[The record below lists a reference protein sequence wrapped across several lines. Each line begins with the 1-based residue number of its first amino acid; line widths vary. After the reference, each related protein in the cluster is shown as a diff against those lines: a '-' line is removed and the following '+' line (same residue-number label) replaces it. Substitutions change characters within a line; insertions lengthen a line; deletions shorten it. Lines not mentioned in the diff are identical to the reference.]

1 MAVNLKNI
9 EVTNT
14 TKEKKKKTNSLT
26 AILSMEIGGQNLN
39 DSFRESLYSELA
51 LLLEAGLNVKTAL
64 DLIASQ
70 QKKEKHQKL
79 LQKIID
85 ELIEGARLSETLQNQ
100 KKFSAYE
107 YYSIKI
113 GEETGNLIEVLQ
125 QLASFYSQKIQQRRS
140 LTSALTYPVVIL
152 ITAVLAVTFML
163 TYMVPLFKD
172 IFLRMGGELPWI
184 TKQIINLSQSF
195 GTFIN
200 ILLLLIIALI
210 ATHFIYRKREAYK
223 KLMGSITLN
232 IPIAGKMILTTHTLR
247 LIQSMSLLTSSKV
260 PLTEALELSQ
270 RMMKFYPIKNSLEE
284 IRKMI
289 MQGQSLNYGLSK
301 FKIYDPRLVALVRVG
316 EESNQLDLIFKKLS
330 AQMEEELQHRAKM
343 LGNVLEP
350 LIIIFLGFLVAV
362 ILIAMYL
369 PMFQLSTSI
378 GA

>member
-1 MAVNLKNI
+1 MAVKLKDL
-9 EVTNT
+9 ELTPTV
-14 TKEKKKKTNSLT
+14 KERKQSFSLQDLL
-26 AILSMEIGGQNLN
+26 AMEIGGQKLN
-39 DSFRESLYSELA
+39 DNFRESLYAELA
-51 LLLEAGLNVKTAL
+51 LLLEAGLNVKSAL

-125 QLASFYSQKIQQRRS
+125 QLAAFYSQKIQQRRS
-140 LTSALTYPVVIL
+140 MTSALTYPVVIM

-172 IFLRMGGELPWI
+172 IFLRMGGELPWL
-184 TKQIINLSQSF
+184 TRQIMNISQGF
-195 GTFIN
+195 GTFIYFF
-200 ILLLLIIALI
+200 LLFTAIAV
-210 ATHFIYRKREAYK
+210 AVHFIYRKRNSYK
-223 KLMGSITLN
+223 KLLGHIILN
-232 IPIAGKMILTTHTLR
+232 IPIAGPMILTTHTLR
-247 LIQSMSLLTSSKV
+247 FIQSMSLLISSKV

-270 RMMKFYPIKNSLEE
+270 RMLSFYPIKSSLEE
-284 IRKMI
+284 IRKLI
-289 MQGQSLNYGLSK
+289 MQGQSLNQGLAK
-301 FKIYDPRLVALVRVG
+301 FKIYDARLVALIRVG
-316 EESNQLDLIFKKLS
+316 EESNQLGLIFKKL
-330 AQMEEELQHRAKM
+330 AVQMEEELQHKAKM